1 MLVWSIYMHFS
12 TLSHFLRQH
21 LQKPQKTYYNKAL
34 LKMTKAGLW
43 FCGTLPWKLFCQTAL
58 WNISIKKRLHNTAH
72 GSLSLLCL
80 PEALFVSPQ
89 SLRPMCQDTDEQ
101 PTLPIWPTSA
111 GRGPFTQTYFLALD
125 KEVEMTSVS
134 RGNSSLVHIHL

>member
-1 MLVWSIYMHFS
+1 MHFS

-21 LQKPQKTYYNKAL
+21 LQKPQKTYHNKAL

-58 WNISIKKRLHNTAH
+58 WNISIKIGLHNTAH
-72 GSLSLLCL
+72 ASPSLLCKL
-80 PEALFVSPQ
+80 DALFISPQ
-89 SLRPMCQDTDEQ
+89 SLLPMCQDTDEQ

>member
-1 MLVWSIYMHFS
+1 MVWSIYMHFS

-21 LQKPQKTYYNKAL
+21 LQKPQKTYHNKAL

-43 FCGTLPWKLFCQTAL
+43 FCGTLPWKLFRQTAL
-58 WNISIKKRLHNTAH
+58 WNVSIKISLRNTAH
-72 GSLSLLCL
+72 SSPTLVCY
-80 PEALFVSPQ
+80 PDTLFFSPQ
-89 SLRPMCQDTDEQ
+89 SLRPMCQDTDGQ